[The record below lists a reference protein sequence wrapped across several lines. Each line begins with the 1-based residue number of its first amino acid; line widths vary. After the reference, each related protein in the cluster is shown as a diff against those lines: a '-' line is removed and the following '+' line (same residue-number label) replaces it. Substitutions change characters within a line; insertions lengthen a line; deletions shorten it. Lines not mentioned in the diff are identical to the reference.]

1 MASARDRI
9 LDACEELLLTEGD
22 RAATLDAVAARAGV
36 SKGGLIY
43 HFPSKDLL
51 AHGVCARLTSLA
63 ADDAALMRSAA
74 EGPARFYIRSSRYR
88 GTPLDRA
95 IVAVARLHQGGNAE
109 AVATLRSVEAQW
121 LAILAEALRDDDA
134 AQAIKLMGDGL
145 YYEALFRLPTGSPPV
160 ESEAAGDDLEL
171 ERLFRVIDKIVG

>member
-1 MASARDRI
+1 
-9 LDACEELLLTEGD
+9 
-22 RAATLDAVAARAGV
+22 
-36 SKGGLIY
+36 
-43 HFPSKDLL
+43 
-51 AHGVCARLTSLA
+51 
-63 ADDAALMRSAA
+63 MRSAA

-109 AVATLRSVEAQW
+109 AVATLGAVEAQW
-121 LAILAEALRDDDA
+121 LAILAAALRDDDA

-160 ESEAAGDDLEL
+160 ESDAAGDDLEL
-171 ERLFRVIDKIVG
+171 KRLFRVIDKIVG